1 MKKSSALVLV
11 VLAFALF
18 YTFTSPQYRDA
29 QSLSGL
35 AEEYRRVV
43 DNVDRI
49 AESKDALL
57 LSYESIPAIEKE
69 RLAKVL
75 PANADAVGLAREL
88 DTIAARHGF
97 TILGVKVESG
107 PDKNSSEIVLP
118 EFSAP
123 YEKVVVSFTF
133 VSNYEGFSNFLAD
146 LEKSLR
152 IMDVKTISFQTG
164 EASLYEHQVTVETYW
179 LK

>member
-1 MKKSSALVLV
+1 MKKSSALVLII
-11 VLAFALF
+11 LAFALF

-29 QSLSGL
+29 KSLSGL
-35 AEEYRRVV
+35 AGEYRRVV

-49 AESKDALL
+49 SESKDALL

-69 RLAKVL
+69 RLSKIL
-75 PANADAVGLAREL
+75 PSNADAVGLAREL

-107 PDKNSSEIVLP
+107 PDENSAEIVLP

-123 YEKVVVSFTF
+123 YEKVLVSFNF
-133 VSNYEGFSNFLAD
+133 ISNYQSFSGFLSD

-152 IMDVKTISFQTG
+152 IMDVKTVSFLTG
-164 EASLYEHQVTVETYW
+164 EAPLYEHQVTVETYW